1 MKKIHLASAMLLGAL
16 CVLAASPCLAQTST
30 TQETASNAFKSVYG
44 GPSADDKQVA
54 LNIATASLQAAR
66 GGFGPGNT
74 IIGTVDTTNNYN
86 GTVTNYNSGATNS
99 VNSNTTTS
107 TITATGGSDVTLEPT
122 TTQSSGSASQA
133 ATSGTFN
140 GGTDNDITKK

>member
-86 GTVTNYNSGATNS
+86 GTVTN
-99 VNSNTTTS
+99 SNTTTS